1 MFFNFCEE
9 MQDIRR
15 PAQYTEYPRKPV
27 TEEDDS
33 MNILSI
39 VSLVCGLVSVL
50 LTVISKCAA

>member
-1 MFFNFCEE
+1 